1 MITVDKLIEELKNH
15 NFDTF
20 KDSVPLRDI
29 KILKNIASLMLTTS
43 YITENQGKLLIK
55 ILKEN
60 QKFLSSINS
69 SIETVV
75 NFPTWDKGFR
85 VQEKIRTVSIEKT
98 KNSNFDIKIRYS
110 FDKEVK
116 KAISFLNKKIGYEGF
131 HGDSNSQEYSLLEK
145 NILVIHEVLKPLKF
159 AFSEEF
165 LDLYEKITSIDKN
178 KVLCDFNFKNLFH
191 DKISKYDNSLINE
204 TPLIIL
210 DRKIQYQYRFS
221 QNFEEHVKNSLAY
234 KIANREESKIFIP
247 QYKYSINDIFKS
259 LKDLKRDKILLIFDE
274 NLITECLKTLK
285 NLEQI
290 LIDKKVGI
298 YFRFDNK
305 NEGLEFNQLISKN
318 HYNQQLNDDTD
329 IVGISNGK
337 IPKFMLKN
345 SWYPNAVITVT
356 NSLRNN
362 RSDVYCNDCD
372 LIVYYTLVKPLITKI
387 NEIL

>member
-1 MITVDKLIEELKNH
+1 MITVDKLIEELKTH

-43 YITENQGKLLIK
+43 YITENQGKLLVK

-60 QKFLSSINS
+60 QQFLSSINS
-69 SIETVV
+69 SIETVI
-75 NFPTWDKGFR
+75 NFPTWNKAFR
-85 VQEKIRTVSIEKT
+85 VQEKIRKVSIEKT

-110 FDKEVK
+110 FDKELK
-116 KAISFLNKKIGYEGF
+116 KAIGVLNKKIGYEGI
-131 HGDSNSQEYSLLEK
+131 HSDNNSQEYSLLEK
-145 NILVIHEVLKPLKF
+145 NILIIYEVLSPLKF
-159 AFSEEF
+159 EFSEEF
-165 LDLYEKITSIDKN
+165 LDLYEKIASIDKN
-178 KVLCDFNFKNLFH
+178 KILCDFDFEKLFH
-191 DKISKYDNSLINE
+191 NKISKYDDSLINE
-204 TPLIIL
+204 NPLIIL
-210 DRKIQYQYRFS
+210 DRRIQYQYRFS
-221 QNFEEHVKNSLAY
+221 QNFNENIKNDLAY
-234 KIANREESKIFIP
+234 KIASREESKIFIS
-247 QYKYSINDIFKS
+247 QQKYLINDIFKA
-259 LKDLKRDKILLIFDE
+259 LTDLKRDKILLIFDE
-274 NLITECLKTLK
+274 YTISECLKTLK
-285 NLEQI
+285 ILEQI

-318 HYNQQLNDDTD
+318 HYNQQLNQDTD

-345 SWYPNAVITVT
+345 SWYPNAVITFT

-372 LIVYYTLVKPLITKI
+372 LIVYYTPVKPLITKI